1 MKYALLFRDKAV
13 EEIKLAYDWYEEQM
27 IGLGERFLNTV
38 KHNTDLVLS
47 NPNTFKT
54 TYKNFK
60 EVYLKEFPFVIVY
73 FIDKSNHKIIIIS
86 VFHCSRNPKKK
97 FKK

>member
-27 IGLGERFLNTV
+27 IGLGERFLNTL
-38 KHNTDLVLS
+38 KHNTDLILS

-54 TYKNFK
+54 TYKNLK

-73 FIDKSNHKIIIIS
+73 FIDKSIRKWFEYFIDFIFII
-86 VFHCSRNPKKK
+86 R
-97 FKK
+97 